1 MNPSIELSIIRA
13 NSASVAIEY
22 AGDDLC
28 HAFGNGIAEQI
39 VQVLK
44 GKAQQAQKRLA
55 SLAVARSAQDMDP
68 AEQQQAFIIRQDRA
82 VRCLLQQGPQFQARM
97 PRFSACKFQRLNLA
111 ASVATAWR

>member
-1 MNPSIELSIIRA
+1 MNRSISSGADESVDRTVDHQGEQRI
-13 NSASVAIEY
+13 SVAIEY

-55 SLAVARSAQDMDP
+55 SLAVARSDCWVVVSMALP
-68 AEQQQAFIIRQDRA
+68 PPGR
-82 VRCLLQQGPQFQARM
+82 
-97 PRFSACKFQRLNLA
+97 NLDTHDGKNFW
-111 ASVATAWR
+111 TAGGLP